1 MALIRLMPHT
11 QLTSSTLSLY
21 VSSNSANLHDR
32 YAVMYVL
39 YSGRMVY
46 GTVHGTALYH
56 YLVANFSSTSFA
68 AWIHLKLQSV
78 CSSSEVDGSSAAK
91 LDRTQFCEPDHSKS
105 WSGALDT
112 TPLGPYQDLGKS
124 PLISCCV
131 SSHQNLLPIGASS
144 ACCIRWNNYRS
155 VFPFLF
161 PQRSF
166 GMLAQ

>member
-1 MALIRLMPHT
+1 MLTQSNMALIRLMPHT

-21 VSSNSANLHDR
+21 LSSNSANLHDR

-56 YLVANFSSTSFA
+56 YLVANFSSTSPFT
-68 AWIHLKLQSV
+68 AWIHLKLLSV

-91 LDRTQFCEPDHSKS
+91 LDCTQFCELDHPKS
-105 WSGALDT
+105 WSAQYFDT

-124 PLISCCV
+124 PLILCCV

-144 ACCIRWNNYRS
+144 ACCIR
-155 VFPFLF
+155 
-161 PQRSF
+161 
-166 GMLAQ
+166 